1 MSENVLQMKINT
13 SSSTS
18 SCCYNILFHNQTEKV
33 EKYGNNFVVMEKIKM
48 ENIMKMKKR
57 KIKQKTFPLK
67 KKKKKRIKYKCRS
80 KGSDTKELIYIHY

>member
-1 MSENVLQMKINT
+1 MLL
-13 SSSTS
+13 
-18 SCCYNILFHNQTEKV
+18 YNILFHNQTEKV

-67 KKKKKRIKYKCRS
+67 KKKKKENKR
-80 KGSDTKELIYIHY
+80 

>member
-1 MSENVLQMKINT
+1 MLL
-13 SSSTS
+13 
-18 SCCYNILFHNQTEKV
+18 YNILFHNQTEKV

-67 KKKKKRIKYKCRS
+67 KKKKR
-80 KGSDTKELIYIHY
+80 E